1 MEIDLQESRLWPRA
15 QGLIWESP
23 LGSGH
28 HHQEK
33 NGLQTGESCR
43 ALTGI
48 PRWKSASRAKG
59 LFVHTAAPLVFMQIA
74 CMSTRHLL
82 SYLRLTEN
90 RNSALK
96 SGSRVRLTTQ
106 ALIMCK
112 NGILSPTPFYRHV
125 VIYLWQLPAVFFS
138 FTTQSVLISLILH
151 SSPAGKYWQE
161 MQQFPPR
168 QVLSSERDV
177 DTV

>member
-48 PRWKSASRAKG
+48 PRWKSASPAKG

-151 SSPAGKYWQE
+151 SSPAGKY
-161 MQQFPPR
+161 
-168 QVLSSERDV
+168 
-177 DTV
+177 